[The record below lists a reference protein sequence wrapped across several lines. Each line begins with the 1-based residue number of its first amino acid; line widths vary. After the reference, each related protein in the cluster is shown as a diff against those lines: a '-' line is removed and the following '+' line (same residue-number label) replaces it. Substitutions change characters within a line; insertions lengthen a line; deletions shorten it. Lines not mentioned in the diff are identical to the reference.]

1 MSGFGALALRR
12 ADSHWLRSFTFCRE
26 WGVRGEVGL
35 KGRPA
40 PPSLAAA
47 HFALEVGGVQRPRA
61 VLRHHLHHVRQL
73 EGALVHTL
81 HGADVRHGDGG
92 AHLGDRIVLQGGLGA
107 GGGAGSW
114 GVGRA
119 GTASLWVCAPRG
131 VPGGGDLRPRVSV
144 ICEHPHSAVPWRPTA

>member
-1 MSGFGALALRR
+1 M
-12 ADSHWLRSFTFCRE
+12 
-26 WGVRGEVGL
+26 GL

-40 PPSLAAA
+40 PPSLAAS

-92 AHLGDRIVLQGGLGA
+92 AHLGDRIVPQGGLRAEGGLGA
-107 GGGAGSW
+107 EGGWELEAGGWAGRGQLPS
-114 GVGRA
+114 GCVHHVVSREVG
-119 GTASLWVCAPRG
+119 TFDLVC
-131 VPGGGDLRPRVSV
+131 L
-144 ICEHPHSAVPWRPTA
+144 ICAHPHSAVP